1 MFPVQMECSDAGKKY
16 LWRFALIGPDNTVSA
31 IAFNLVENEYGTFDH
46 DLSLARMKALGL
58 Y

>member
-16 LWRFALIGPDNTVSA
+16 LWRIALIGFGNTVSA